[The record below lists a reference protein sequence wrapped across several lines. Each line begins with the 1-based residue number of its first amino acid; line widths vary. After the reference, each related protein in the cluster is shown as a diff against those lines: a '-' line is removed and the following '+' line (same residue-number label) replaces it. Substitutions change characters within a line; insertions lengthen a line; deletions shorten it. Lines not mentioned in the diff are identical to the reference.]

1 MELDSKHRNTWI
13 NHPRNGFDKRQC
25 SLPVIVRFCPEGQ
38 RPRLAIIFRGGGK
51 RITDDEKLTYHLD
64 VDIYLQ
70 KNAWMDTSV
79 CMEWGE
85 KTITESC
92 SQEKLSRYVLLAN
105 LEAHTKDNFKKLV
118 SSMNGVVWYRLTNVT
133 NVWQPVDAGIEITY
147 FN

>member
-13 NHPRNGFDKRQC
+13 SHPRDGFDKRKC
-25 SLPVIVRFCPEGQ
+25 SLPVIVRFSPEG
-38 RPRLAIIFRGGGK
+38 PRLAIIFRGGGK
-51 RITDDEKLTYHLD
+51 RITDDEKLTYHRD

-70 KNAWMDTSV
+70 KNAWMDTRV

-85 KTITESC
+85 KTITETWSR
-92 SQEKLSRYVLLAN
+92 EKLSRHVLLAN

-118 SSMNGVVWYRLTNVT
+118 NSMNGVVWYRLTNAT

-147 FN
+147 FI